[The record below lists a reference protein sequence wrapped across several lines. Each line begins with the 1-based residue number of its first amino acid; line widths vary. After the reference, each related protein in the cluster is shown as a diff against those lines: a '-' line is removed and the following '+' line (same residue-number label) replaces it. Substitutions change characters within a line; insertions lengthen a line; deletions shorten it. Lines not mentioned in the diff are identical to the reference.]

1 MSPATP
7 IKRTIIAGLVF
18 TIVGCVSVA
27 DRLDARANVN
37 RIKIQNE
44 VLACKSGE
52 LFRCFTAGKRYE
64 RYYHYPGIE
73 RNREKSDE
81 LYAFGCER
89 GAALSCAHLGLSLR
103 HRGPSHSRMDEE
115 DRRIVKRHRTSAL
128 QFLTK
133 ACNIG
138 TANWSCLHVGRMYE
152 EGNIA
157 LEKNMT
163 EAAKYYSIACPE
175 VESACKRLSKLIA
188 KYGVTSNTTVRQQ

>member
-1 MSPATP
+1 MRSATP
-7 IKRTIIAGLVF
+7 IKRSIILCLVF

-27 DRLDARANVN
+27 DRLDNRSKIN

-44 VLACKSGE
+44 ELACRGGE

-73 RNREKSDE
+73 RNSGKSTE

-89 GAALSCAHLGLSLR
+89 GAALSCAHLGLFHRSSAIHFGATSIPSSMKEEYMRTAER
-103 HRGPSHSRMDEE
+103 HYAL
-115 DRRIVKRHRTSAL
+115 AL

-133 ACNIG
+133 ACGLG

-152 EGNIA
+152 DGNVA
-157 LEKNMT
+157 LEKNMAK
-163 EAAKYYSIACPE
+163 AAKYYSIACPE
-175 VESACKRLSKLIA
+175 VESACNRLSKL
-188 KYGVTSNTTVRQQ
+188 VVE